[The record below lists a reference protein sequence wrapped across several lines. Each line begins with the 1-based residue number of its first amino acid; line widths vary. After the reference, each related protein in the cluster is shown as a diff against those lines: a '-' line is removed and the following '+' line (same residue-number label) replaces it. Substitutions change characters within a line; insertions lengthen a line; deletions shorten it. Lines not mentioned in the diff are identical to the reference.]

1 MEKCKQKK
9 SAYQK
14 LLERNKGVRG
24 IRRIKMDL
32 EDIHGKIMNR
42 KKISRIMKELNL
54 RTLKSLAKVFNCTLD
69 DLINLT
75 DAKTP
80 VLLDEQTVKLIEKL
94 KNNDSIKRLFELVSV
109 MDNTDVQ
116 AVI

>member
-1 MEKCKQKK
+1 MNVQGGTGGRRSRELSPKKWTNKSSECSIKKKGWKKWKNLQKK
-9 SAYQK
+9 SANQK

-54 RTLKSLAKVFNCTLD
+54 RTKK
-69 DLINLT
+69 
-75 DAKTP
+75 
-80 VLLDEQTVKLIEKL
+80 
-94 KNNDSIKRLFELVSV
+94 
-109 MDNTDVQ
+109 
-116 AVI
+116 

>member
-1 MEKCKQKK
+1 MTLYWIASLAELTPKEDKQKQRVWYKDYASKIISKWRAANREKINIHYPKRKCKQKK

-14 LLERNKGVRG
+14 LLERNKGARG

-54 RTLKSLAKVFNCTLD
+54 RTKK
-69 DLINLT
+69 
-75 DAKTP
+75 
-80 VLLDEQTVKLIEKL
+80 
-94 KNNDSIKRLFELVSV
+94 
-109 MDNTDVQ
+109 
-116 AVI
+116 